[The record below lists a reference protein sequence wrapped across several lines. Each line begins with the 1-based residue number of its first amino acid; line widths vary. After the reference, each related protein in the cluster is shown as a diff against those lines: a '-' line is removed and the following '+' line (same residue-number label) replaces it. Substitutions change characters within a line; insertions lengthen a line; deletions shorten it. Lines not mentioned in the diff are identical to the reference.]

1 MFTHTQT
8 LHWSLRQDHDRCSA
22 ECSKVNTESTFAH
35 AFSRTHH
42 FTSTHQKHSFSA
54 ATSTDAQQGA
64 SSDTA
69 TSWDICMWP
78 PSSQPATRTAHTAHL
93 TPAHCSAAAV
103 VAAATVPITQRRG
116 GRLPRSKRRAAP
128 PSYAGSSAD
137 FPSLLPSSPC
147 RKESSSKISDFVGP
161 IGPMAHGDQR
171 DNPIINGRPVVRI
184 ISPSWAAAHLRSKL

>member
-64 SSDTA
+64 LSDTA

-78 PSSQPATRTAHTAHL
+78 PSSQPATRTADNAHL

-103 VAAATVPITQRRG
+103 VAAATVSITQRRG
-116 GRLPRSKRRAAP
+116 GRLPRSKRRPLRRAMPVPAP
-128 PSYAGSSAD
+128 PSPASC
-137 FPSLLPSSPC
+137 PS
-147 RKESSSKISDFVGP
+147 
-161 IGPMAHGDQR
+161 
-171 DNPIINGRPVVRI
+171 
-184 ISPSWAAAHLRSKL
+184 

>member
-64 SSDTA
+64 LSDTA

-78 PSSQPATRTAHTAHL
+78 PSSQPATRTAHIAHL

-103 VAAATVPITQRRG
+103 VAAATVSITQRRG
-116 GRLPRSKRRAAP
+116 GRLPRSKRRPLRRAMPVPAP
-128 PSYAGSSAD
+128 PSPAAC
-137 FPSLLPSSPC
+137 PSW
-147 RKESSSKISDFVGP
+147 KESSRRISDFMGP
-161 IGPMAHGDQR
+161 IGPIGIKGITRTQD
-171 DNPIINGRPVVRI
+171 RI
-184 ISPSWAAAHLRSKL
+184 LS

>member
-54 ATSTDAQQGA
+54 ATSADAQHGA
-64 SSDTA
+64 LSDTA
-69 TSWDICMWP
+69 TSWDICMWL
-78 PSSQPATRTAHTAHL
+78 PSSQPATRTADIAHL

-103 VAAATVPITQRRG
+103 VAAATVPIAQRRG
-116 GRLPRSKRRAAP
+116 GRLPRSKWRPLRRAMPVPAP
-128 PSYAGSSAD
+128 PSPAAC
-137 FPSLLPSSPC
+137 PSW
-147 RKESSSKISDFVGP
+147 KESWKRISVFVGP
-161 IGPMAHGDQR
+161 IGPIGIKGIVYFTTANVDHAKAYVINWPFSPLKNGDEI
-171 DNPIINGRPVVRI
+171 P
-184 ISPSWAAAHLRSKL
+184 

>member
-22 ECSKVNTESTFAH
+22 ECSKVNTESTCAH

-64 SSDTA
+64 LSDTA

-103 VAAATVPITQRRG
+103 VAAATVSITQRRG
-116 GRLPRSKRRAAP
+116 GRLPRSKRRPLRRAMPVPAPCSP
-128 PSYAGSSAD
+128 PSC
-137 FPSLLPSSPC
+137 PP
-147 RKESSSKISDFVGP
+147 RKENSVPCTYLLYLKFF
-161 IGPMAHGDQR
+161 
-171 DNPIINGRPVVRI
+171 GRNMY
-184 ISPSWAAAHLRSKL
+184 SFKTY

>member
-64 SSDTA
+64 LSDTA

-78 PSSQPATRTAHTAHL
+78 PSSQPATRTADNAHL

-103 VAAATVPITQRRG
+103 VAAATVSITQRRG
-116 GRLPRSKRRAAP
+116 GRLPRSKRRPLRRAMPVPAPCSP
-128 PSYAGSSAD
+128 PSC
-137 FPSLLPSSPC
+137 PP
-147 RKESSSKISDFVGP
+147 RKENSVPCTYLLYLKFF
-161 IGPMAHGDQR
+161 
-171 DNPIINGRPVVRI
+171 GRNMY
-184 ISPSWAAAHLRSKL
+184 SFKTY